1 MSSNPR
7 GSSSYKGKLLSVEA
21 VKTERKNIWECDLCG
36 RKVDRPW
43 KIQGGG
49 RVTFC
54 RECMRK
60 LEKAGHLECK
70 KNRIVELKDNLL
82 ETLTDY
88 PSL

>member
-7 GSSSYKGKLLSVEA
+7 RFHSHKGNLLSVKA
-21 VKTERKNIWECDLCG
+21 VETERKNIWECDLCG
-36 RKVDRPW
+36 RRVERPW

-54 RECMRK
+54 RKCMKK
-60 LEKAGHLECK
+60 LEKAEHLERK
-70 KNRIVELKDNLL
+70 KNRTVELKDNLL